1 LFLGLFVINLN
12 KGQVLSLNRDS
23 SNEVVSNQS
32 YDKIKPELKHLKG
45 LELIT
50 DEKFKTELIRFLK
63 ADEERNDEVI
73 YNFLSKQYLCKYYS
87 SATNVEEFKKIRAKN
102 ESEILYKEIVKFNK
116 INHHKCQIDLI
127 CYQMV
132 EGYEF
137 LVTYSYFFV
146 HEDGLWKLDKIE
158 RIKKEEITKELRGQ
172 SVPIRVY
179 YLNGC

>member
-1 LFLGLFVINLN
+1 MQKFIIIMILLFILCCGLTTIIDKNENTSLIKGFALKEVIANN
-12 KGQVLSLNRDS
+12 DTEN
-23 SNEVVSNQS
+23 VVN
-32 YDKIKPELKHLKG
+32 INIIKG
-45 LELIT
+45 LTLVT
-50 DEKFKTELIRFLK
+50 DERFKTELIRFLK

-158 RIKKEEITKELRGQ
+158 RIKKEEITKE
-172 SVPIRVY
+172 
-179 YLNGC
+179 